1 MNRRLALAAL
11 LVPAALSM
19 KPARSQPTGA
29 ESFSAAERAVF
40 NEPVLSAVEPP
51 LELHYLFSRKASDS
65 ALPPAFEDHVRLR
78 LRRGNDGKCCAVN
91 SEFLSGAQE
100 LRLPELDDARVNP
113 VTLFFLE
120 REVRELQRQTGGQAA
135 HFRKRIRLALVD
147 AARVQ
152 TVRARYG
159 TTEVEATEV
168 SISPFADDP
177 QRLRYASLAA
187 MQYRFIVSPAVPGGV
202 LELRALLPGS
212 DAAATPRAVEV
223 LALVPAPVAR

>member
-11 LVPAALSM
+11 LVPAALSIR
-19 KPARSQPTGA
+19 PARAQPA
-29 ESFSAAERAVF
+29 ESESFSAAERAVF

-51 LELHYLFSRKASDS
+51 LELHYRFSRQTSDAS
-65 ALPPAFEDHVRLR
+65 LPPAFEDHVRLR
-78 LRRGNDGKCCAVN
+78 LRLGDDGKCCSVR
-91 SEFLSGAQE
+91 SEFLSGAQA
-100 LRLPELDDARVNP
+100 LSLPEIDDARVNP

-147 AARVQ
+147 SARVQ
-152 TVRARYG
+152 AVRSRYG

-177 QRLRYASLAA
+177 QRRRYASLAA
-187 MQYRFIVSPAVPGGV
+187 MQYRFIVSPLVPGGV

-212 DAAATPRAVEV
+212 DATATPRAVEV
-223 LALVPAPVAR
+223 LALVPAAAAR